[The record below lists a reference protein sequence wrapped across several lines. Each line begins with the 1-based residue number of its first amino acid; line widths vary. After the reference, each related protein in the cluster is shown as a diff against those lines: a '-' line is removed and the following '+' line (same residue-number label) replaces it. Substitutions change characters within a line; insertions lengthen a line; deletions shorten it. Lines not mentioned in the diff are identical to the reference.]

1 MKYEFDVKPAFLDLN
16 FEIRTQG
23 SIREILERTE
33 EHLQQLNS
41 QFPDNS
47 NTRILSPS
55 AINTWL
61 NCRMKFYYRYVNR
74 LREPEKVTADIDPAM
89 LGNILHEI
97 MKSIYQSYRGQVLT
111 GEILNS
117 IVRNKQHLAGI
128 INEAINE
135 KFRDGSDNPVSG
147 NELIVRDVLMAYVVR
162 ILEADKTFTPF
173 TILNLEET
181 FSFRMNAD
189 PSGSQI
195 EVLVGGK
202 IDRIDVV
209 DGVTR
214 IVGYKT
220 GTVAEFIKSPG
231 DLFADDRKKD
241 SDGWLQTLLYCEAYL
256 ANTPGKIVRPSV
268 YMIKKLAGGITSDKL
283 RVKSDNKSETVIND
297 YNLIRNDF
305 MIGLKGLINIIF
317 SNDEPFTM
325 TKDIRGKCSYCPYR
339 NLCMR

>member
-1 MKYEFDVKPAFLDLN
+1 
-16 FEIRTQG
+16 
-23 SIREILERTE
+23 
-33 EHLQQLNS
+33 
-41 QFPDNS
+41 
-47 NTRILSPS
+47 
-55 AINTWL
+55 
-61 NCRMKFYYRYVNR
+61 MKFYYRYVNR
-74 LREPEKVTADIDPAM
+74 LREPDKVTTDIDPAM

-111 GEILNS
+111 EEILNS
-117 IVRNKQHLAGI
+117 IIGNKQQLAGI
-128 INEAINE
+128 INEAINV
-135 KFRDGSDNPVSG
+135 KFRIVSESLITG

-162 ILEADKTFTPF
+162 ILQADKIFAPF

-189 PSGSQI
+189 PTGSEI
-195 EVLVGGK
+195 EITVGGK

-214 IVGYKT
+214 IVDYKT

-241 SDGWLQTLLYCEAYL
+241 PDGWLQTLIYCEAYI
-256 ANTPGKIVRPSV
+256 ANAPRTFVRPSV
-268 YMIKKLAGGITSDKL
+268 YMIKKLAGGIISDKL
-283 RVKSDNKSETVIND
+283 RVKTDNKSEITIND
-297 YNLIRNDF
+297 YNLIRDEF

-317 SNDEPFTM
+317 SDDEPFTM
-325 TKDIRGKCSYCPYR
+325 TKDVRGKCPYCPYR